1 MRATTRTVDKRDTWP
16 HVVEARPLCFVIH
29 KVEPDNV
36 SDHRAGMEILQAEKS
51 TRKSGFACITL
62 LSVAVA
68 NEIDLNGGLKQ
79 DVNYRSLRR
88 RFPSGDI

>member
-1 MRATTRTVDKRDTWP
+1 MTSVKDPASEVQTSSSFHFGWKVMSVTVKLR
-16 HVVEARPLCFVIH
+16 R
-29 KVEPDNV
+29 DNV
-36 SDHRAGMEILQAEKS
+36 SDHRAGTEILQAEKS
-51 TRKSGFACITL
+51 TRKSGFECITL